1 VVVSGVW
8 DLNYLG
14 TSANAVTRAILGGWS
29 TSYIF
34 TAQSGQPY
42 SATIGFF
49 DLNND
54 GNTRNDRVPGLGRNT
69 FQLPT
74 TWSLDPRISREVSL
88 HERAKLQ
95 LIVEAF
101 NVFNRLNL
109 TNTPTGAPV
118 RTAQFA
124 VTNGQL
130 VRQTNFGTI
139 SGNANPRVLQLAAK
153 IVF

>member
-1 VVVSGVW
+1 MV
-8 DLNYLG
+8 YP
-14 TSANAVTRAILGGWS
+14 AVRAIFGGWS

-42 SATIGFF
+42 SATIGFI

-54 GNTRNDRVPGLGRNT
+54 GNTRNDRAPGIGRNT
-69 FQLPT
+69 FQLPS
-74 TWSLDPRISREVSL
+74 TWSLDPRIAREVSL

-109 TNTPTGAPV
+109 TNTPSGAPV

-124 VTNGQL
+124 VANGQL

-139 SGNANPRVLQLAAK
+139 SGAASAHEPLPNPSRFADGR
-153 IVF
+153 